1 MKDKSPLLEMTGV
14 SKVFQREIL
23 NIESLALQEGLIYGV
38 IGPSGAGKS
47 TLLRIINLLTP
58 PTQGTYHF
66 MGEVVQRESDRERLK
81 FQREMA
87 LVFQKTLL
95 FRESVWHNIA
105 FGLKARKIPRRDVEK
120 RVDELL
126 AYLGMEDLAHR
137 RGDTLSG
144 GEAQRVAIARA
155 VAFEPKLLLLDEPTA
170 NLDPRNVALIEDMIQ
185 GMSRDKGITVVMVT
199 HNVFQARRVSD
210 QVIFIDEG
218 RIVEIGPVDRV
229 FSPEAH
235 RKTRAYVQGKMIY

>member
-1 MKDKSPLLEMTGV
+1 MKDKGPLLEMSGV
-14 SKVFQREIL
+14 SKVFHKEIL
-23 NIESLALQEGLIYGV
+23 RIESLSLEKGLIYGV

-58 PTQGTYHF
+58 PTRGTYRF
-66 MGEVVQRESDRERLK
+66 MGEAFENGNDRERLRI
-81 FQREMA
+81 QREMA
-87 LVFQKTLL
+87 LVFQRTLL
-95 FRESVWHNIA
+95 FRESVRHNIA
-105 FGLKARKIPRRDVEK
+105 YGLKARRVPRKDIEK

-126 AYLGMEDLAHR
+126 SYLGMEDLAHR

-185 GMSRDKGITVVMVT
+185 GMRRDKGITVVMVT
-199 HNVFQARRVSD
+199 HNVFQAKRIAD
-210 QVIFIDEG
+210 EVIFIDDG
-218 RIVEIGPVDRV
+218 RIVETGSVERV
-229 FSPEAH
+229 FSSEAH
-235 RKTRAYVQGKMIY
+235 VKTRAYVEGRMIY